1 MKKIYWTFYFLLFV
15 LVILSIGSLMIG
27 TPFIYL
33 YQLFATFIG
42 KESSSLALIVRE
54 FRVPRLLISLLAGAC
69 LGVSGYILQGVT
81 RNELADSSILGIN
94 AGAGFLVMLYL
105 GFFSHY
111 SLPFLLLVV
120 AFLGGVLAAC
130 CVYLAAYDRNGFL
143 GMNRILLSG
152 IAVNAGLSALTL
164 LCTIQL
170 SKENYGFVN
179 AWLAGSIWGASW
191 PYVWALL
198 PWAVILIPLGG
209 LYAQRIGL
217 LSFGQERAQGLGL
230 NVAKSQKILLL
241 LAVALASGS
250 VAVTGSL
257 SFVGLLAPHAAKLV
271 VRKENNWTFVLS
283 GLFGSIFVL
292 SADMVARVILP
303 SGEVPT
309 GILIALFGAPYFLYA
324 LFIRQKHALNS

>member
-1 MKKIYWTFYFLLFV
+1 
-15 LVILSIGSLMIG
+15 
-27 TPFIYL
+27 
-33 YQLFATFIG
+33 
-42 KESSSLALIVRE
+42 
-54 FRVPRLLISLLAGAC
+54 
-69 LGVSGYILQGVT
+69 
-81 RNELADSSILGIN
+81 
-94 AGAGFLVMLYL
+94 
-105 GFFSHY
+105 
-111 SLPFLLLVV
+111 
-120 AFLGGVLAAC
+120 
-130 CVYLAAYDRNGFL
+130 
-143 GMNRILLSG
+143 
-152 IAVNAGLSALTL
+152 
-164 LCTIQL
+164 
-170 SKENYGFVN
+170 
-179 AWLAGSIWGASW
+179 
-191 PYVWALL
+191 
-198 PWAVILIPLGG
+198 VILIPLGG
-209 LYAQRIGL
+209 LYAQRIVL

-283 GLFGSIFVL
+283 GLFGSIFLL

>member
-33 YQLFATFIG
+33 DQLFATFIG
-42 KESSSLALIVRE
+42 KESSSLALIVGE

-69 LGVSGYILQGVT
+69 LGVSGYVLQGVT

-152 IAVNAGLSALTL
+152 IAVNAG
-164 LCTIQL
+164 TIQL

-271 VRKENNWTFVLS
+271 VRKENHWTFIQS
-283 GLFGSIFVL
+283 SLFGSVFVL
-292 SADMVARVILP
+292 SADIVARVILP
-303 SGEVPT
+303 SGEIPT
-309 GILIALFGAPYFLYA
+309 GILIAFFGAPYFLYV
-324 LFIRQKHALNS
+324 LFIRQKHVLSG